1 MSREV
6 TIKKIL
12 FSSIIIFSIIIL
24 DQLTKALV
32 VRFLSTTCNT
42 GFAFGIYQGVLNGL
56 VAFLVLGALIL
67 AFYRE
72 QKRTVYYSLA
82 LIIGG
87 GASNILDRL
96 TRGCVVDFIT
106 FDFLPRLT
114 WFPLFDVIRSSLTRW
129 PAFNLADAA
138 ISVGVAILIIS
149 IAAEMKAYQK
159 H

>member
-1 MSREV
+1 MQTSS
-6 TIKKIL
+6 KKLI
-12 FSSIIIFSIIIL
+12 FSFLIIILIIIL
-24 DQLTKALV
+24 DQTSKLIVLANAVQT
-32 VRFLSTTCNT
+32 FCNT

-56 VAFLVLGALIL
+56 VAALVLVALIL

-82 LIIGG
+82 LIMGG

-96 TRGCVVDFIT
+96 TRGCVIDFI
-106 FDFLPRLT
+106 DLK
-114 WFPLFDVIRSSLTRW
+114 IW
-129 PAFNLADAA
+129 PSFNLADAA
-138 ISVGVAILIIS
+138 ITIGTAILIFS